1 MKPLQASGVV
11 PTVFA
16 VRFRSRLA
24 FVVPVLLAAFAIPA
38 MADASSAR
46 ESDTLWRA
54 LASDQHVALLRHA
67 IAPGTGDPKS
77 FTLGDCTTQRNL
89 SPEGRAQAARIGQRF
104 RDNGITSARVYASEW
119 CRTRETAGLLQLGA
133 VEALP
138 ALNSF
143 FASRSRAEAQ
153 TRALTRWMAH
163 QDLSR
168 PLVLVTHQVNI
179 TALTGVYP
187 ASGELVI
194 VRLAENGTHRVVG
207 TIKTE

>member
-11 PTVFA
+11 PAVFA
-16 VRFRSRLA
+16 ARFRRRFA
-24 FVVPVLLAAFAIPA
+24 FVVSVLLAAFANPA
-38 MADASSAR
+38 MAAASSAR

-54 LASDQHVALLRHA
+54 LASGQHVVLLRHA
-67 IAPGTGDPKS
+67 IAPGTGDPES

-89 SPEGRAQAARIGQRF
+89 SQAGRAQAERIGERF
-104 RDNGITSARVYASEW
+104 REHGITSVRVYASQW
-119 CRTRETAGLLQLGA
+119 CRTLETARLLQLGP
-133 VEALP
+133 VEELP

-153 TRALTRWMAH
+153 TRALTRWMAN

-194 VRLAENGTHRVVG
+194 VRGGDNGTLRVVG
-207 TIKTE
+207 TIKPE